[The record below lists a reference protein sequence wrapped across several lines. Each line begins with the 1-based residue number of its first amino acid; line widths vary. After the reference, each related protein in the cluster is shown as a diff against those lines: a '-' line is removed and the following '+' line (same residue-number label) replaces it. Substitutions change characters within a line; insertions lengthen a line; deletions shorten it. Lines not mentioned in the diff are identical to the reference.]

1 MTPAG
6 RIDHRRE
13 AIRKALALR
22 HGQDADAGAIA
33 AATLDLWREVAACLT
48 PMIGA
53 RGVDALFRR
62 ALQLTIQAL
71 PWLGRAAE
79 EGEGGGPL
87 ASFTARLEACEPAA
101 AAEASAALL
110 ATCADLLAAMI
121 GPSLTGRLLE
131 PVWGPTAPGAEQETA
146 S

>member
-6 RIDHRRE
+6 RTEQRRE
-13 AIRKALALR
+13 AIRKTLARR

-48 PMIGA
+48 PLIGA

-71 PWLGRAAE
+71 PWLGLAS
-79 EGEGGGPL
+79 EGGVGAGPL
-87 ASFTARLEACEPAA
+87 AGFTARLEACDPPA

-110 ATCADLLAAMI
+110 ATCAELLAAMI
-121 GPSLTGRLLE
+121 GPSLTGRLLD
-131 PVWGPTAPGAEQETA
+131 PVWGPPAPGSEQETA

>member
-33 AATLDLWREVAACLT
+33 AATLGLWREVAACLT

-53 RGVDALFRR
+53 RGVDALLRR

-71 PWLGRAAE
+71 PGLGLTAE
-79 EGEGGGPL
+79 EGGGPL

>member
-1 MTPAG
+1 MTPAV
-6 RIDHRRE
+6 RSEHRRE
-13 AIRKALALR
+13 AIRRTLARR
-22 HGQDADAGAIA
+22 HGQDPDAGAIA
-33 AATLDLWREVAACLT
+33 AATLDLWREVAACLA
-48 PMIGA
+48 PMIGV
-53 RGVDALFRR
+53 RGVDAMFRR
-62 ALQLTIQAL
+62 SLQLTIQAM
-71 PWLGRAAE
+71 PWLGLPAE
-79 EGEGGGPL
+79 DGEGGGPL
-87 ASFTARLEACEPAA
+87 ASFTARLEACAPPA